1 MASLLLFNPEN
12 DLALAAN
19 SANYTPPA
27 AAVRIRRAGAL
38 LPMWFAQTG
47 DFILAPPEMESAAA
61 EMREKYRL
69 HGKIFTSADI
79 PEIDRC
85 VPWGWSAHT
94 VRTFLNAGISG
105 EILPDSQK
113 IERLRT
119 LSHRRTSI
127 AILKTL
133 AYGALPVE
141 AFSVEEA
148 IDAVS
153 SFGGSA
159 YLKFPWSGSGRGV
172 FPVTAGSD
180 SLVSLAAASVRRQG
194 SVIIEPAYNSVTDF
208 AMLFYCNGGKAEFHG
223 LSMFKT
229 LPGGAYSGNI
239 IASQKYIAGSIGLA
253 QTTLDSLRSGLENAL
268 TVCVAHSYD
277 GPVGVDM
284 MVADKNEE
292 PIIVPCIEVNLRY
305 TMGFVAQAISSAT
318 SPEAPRLL
326 HI

>member
-38 LPMWFAQTG
+38 LPMWFAQPG
-47 DFILAPPEMESAAA
+47 DFILASPEMESAAA

-94 VRTFLNAGISG
+94 VRTFRNAGISG
-105 EILPDSQK
+105 EILPDSQE
-113 IERLRT
+113 IECLRL

-127 AILKTL
+127 SILNALSFTS
-133 AYGALPVE
+133 LPVE
-141 AFSVEEA
+141 ATTLDEA
-148 IDAVS
+148 FAAVS

-172 FPVTAGSD
+172 FPVASGSD
-180 SLVSLAAASVRRQG
+180 SLRSLAAASIRRQG
-194 SVIIEPAYNSVTDF
+194 SVIIEPSYSPVTDF
-208 AMLFYCNGGKAEFHG
+208 AMLFYCNGGKARFHG
-223 LSMFKT
+223 LSIFKT

-239 IASQKYIAGSIGLA
+239 IASQEYIAGSIGLA
-253 QTTLDSLRSGLENAL
+253 QSTLDSLRSRLEKAL
-268 TVCVAHSYD
+268 TGCVAHAYD
-277 GPVGVDM
+277 GPIGVDM
-284 MVADKNEE
+284 MIADKNGKQ
-292 PIIVPCIEVNLRY
+292 IVVPCIEVNLRY
-305 TMGFVAQAISSAT
+305 TMGFVAQAIASAT

-326 HI
+326 QI